1 MCVCADVMHSVV
13 SGGGVPWVCGLL
25 DSEHTVMTNEG
36 LVALNLL
43 ETLNNGEYLSVAM
56 YILYP
61 RDQSYYSK
69 CFIFWQRRL
78 QIRERPLFE
87 SGAY

>member
-1 MCVCADVMHSVV
+1 M
-13 SGGGVPWVCGLL
+13 PWVCGLL

-43 ETLNNGEYLSVAM
+43 ATLNNGEYLHVSVANFNVHTVSS
-56 YILYP
+56 
-61 RDQSYYSK
+61 QSEAAATTVNVSFSGRGGYK
-69 CFIFWQRRL
+69 
-78 QIRERPLFE
+78 FE